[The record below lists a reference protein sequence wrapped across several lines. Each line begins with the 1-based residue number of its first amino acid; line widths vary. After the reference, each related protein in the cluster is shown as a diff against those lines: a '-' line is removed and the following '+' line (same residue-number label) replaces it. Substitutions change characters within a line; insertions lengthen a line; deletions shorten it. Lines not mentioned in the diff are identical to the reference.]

1 MKLRTKKMT
10 TKKIATKITM
20 RTITKRTTA
29 MNTMTAKTTAAGSD
43 MPCAHGLVSTIYT
56 TTYIFIVSLIGV
68 CNTC

>member
-1 MKLRTKKMT
+1 MT

-43 MPCAHGLVSTIYT
+43 MPCALGLVSTIYT